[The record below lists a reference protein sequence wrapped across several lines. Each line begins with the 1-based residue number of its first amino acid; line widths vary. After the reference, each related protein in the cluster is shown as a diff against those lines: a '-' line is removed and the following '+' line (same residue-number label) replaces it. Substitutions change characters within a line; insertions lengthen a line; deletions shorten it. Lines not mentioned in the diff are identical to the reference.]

1 MVEAESLGTQHRVL
15 ELCIINISAH
25 RIVNRIP
32 YNWIPL
38 LQRHLLPTMKESTK
52 LPRSFLLVFILASLQ
67 FSLLSALLLP
77 SACNDISQI
86 SHRIDSAL
94 LFKKGSDDQSDK
106 QGGMIGWFSDWK
118 SKLLNS
124 AGVPVPDIANRYH
137 IRIRDLSSL
146 PGRHVST

>member
-1 MVEAESLGTQHRVL
+1 MLSRT
-15 ELCIINISAH
+15 
-25 RIVNRIP
+25 
-32 YNWIPL
+32 
-38 LQRHLLPTMKESTK
+38 
-52 LPRSFLLVFILASLQ
+52 FLLVFILVSLQ

-77 SACNDISQI
+77 SACNDISLK
-86 SHRIDSAL
+86 SHRVDSAL
-94 LFKKGSDDQSDK
+94 CFKKGSDDQSDK

-146 PGRHVST
+146 PGRHVSICSWVSPII

>member
-1 MVEAESLGTQHRVL
+1 MTGVQTCALP
-15 ELCIINISAH
+15 IS
-25 RIVNRIP
+25 
-32 YNWIPL
+32 
-38 LQRHLLPTMKESTK
+38 M
-52 LPRSFLLVFILASLQ
+52 
-67 FSLLSALLLP
+67 
-77 SACNDISQI
+77 I

-94 LFKKGSDDQSDK
+94 LFKKGSDDQGDK